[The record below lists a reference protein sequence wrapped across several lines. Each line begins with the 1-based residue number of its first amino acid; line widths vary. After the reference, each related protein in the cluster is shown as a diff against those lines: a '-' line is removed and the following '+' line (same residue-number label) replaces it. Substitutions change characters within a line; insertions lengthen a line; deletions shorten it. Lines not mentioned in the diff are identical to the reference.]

1 MRVSLS
7 LSFIVWHLPMTYG
20 DERVIVLEHSLSES
34 GNFNPRGS
42 IIVTP
47 KNSRNKIVRLANVT
61 LALVG
66 EEKELLARLAQ
77 DKGMYRLRGR
87 AGSSGPWASTSIPVC
102 WLAGAGFVEELEVQL
117 DAKGNLMSISYRN
130 LAPTDTC
137 PVPDDIVLESSVQ
150 ASLDVVGQ
158 IIPLQ
163 VTGAKPPPG
172 FFGDG
177 RNGGDDAQPDDRPVK
192 KGFFARYWHIIIPV
206 TLIFLTIKGD
216 PPASSDDKPS
226 AEGGPTS

>member
-1 MRVSLS
+1 
-7 LSFIVWHLPMTYG
+7 MTYG
-20 DERVIVLEHSLSES
+20 DERVILLEHSLNIS
-34 GNFNPRGS
+34 GNFKPRGS

-47 KNSRNKIVRLANVT
+47 KNSRNKMVRFANATFAV
-61 LALVG
+61 VG
-66 EEKELLARLAQ
+66 EEKGLLMRLAQ

-87 AGSSGPWASTSIPVC
+87 VGSSGPWASTSIPVC
-102 WLAGAGFVEELEVQL
+102 WLAGAGFVEELELQL
-117 DAKGNLMSISYRN
+117 DVKANLLSISYRN
-130 LAPTDTC
+130 LVPTDTC
-137 PVPDDIVLESSVQ
+137 PVSDDIVLESSVQ
-150 ASLDVVGQ
+150 ASLDFVGQ

-163 VTGAKPPPG
+163 VTGVKPPSG

-226 AEGGPTS
+226 GEGTQGS